1 MIKLLNNEV
10 DMLKGNINR
19 MCVTFDL
26 DELDKMYE
34 FALKRLKSIYIYN
47 KHLLKLK
54 ETTEDE

>member
-1 MIKLLNNEV
+1 MNKLLNNEV

-19 MCVTFDL
+19 MCVTSDL

-34 FALKRLKSIYIYN
+34 FALKRLKSIYIYK

-54 ETTEDE
+54 RIKHE